1 MQGQKK
7 GRPDQTGRVSKKVG
21 CGIFGCI
28 FGFFG
33 FLFGTIYLTT
43 SSNYCAR
50 MFGEETYPIQGDPS
64 RFDPFASI
72 AHIRSKVGEKAILLE
87 VRASFVRSDGTLDL
101 KAKYRPAP
109 DANYDFRTP
118 VAEEPKDAPP
128 VGAGR
133 KPGDIWVQNV
143 SVRVYEPGQHRS
155 VSRISGS
162 TRSSYSYVNEG
173 MDIDRNSPQM
183 GSLSD
188 GLPDPKLT
196 LKEMWDF
203 AISKGADKDA
213 VSRISYDD
221 DGYEF
226 FITGLNFHL
235 YWDIDGKLMEDRSRW
250 PGKDEEDRKKARDR
264 EDES

>member
-1 MQGQKK
+1 MQAQKNRK
-7 GRPDQTGRVSKKVG
+7 PDPTGRVSKKVG

-28 FGFFG
+28 FSFFG
-33 FLFGTIYLTT
+33 LIAFVIYFTT

-50 MFGEETYPIQGDPS
+50 MFGEETYPVAGDPS

-72 AHIRSKVGEKAILLE
+72 AHIRSKVGAKAILLE

-101 KAKYRPAP
+101 NAKYRPAP
-109 DANYDFRTP
+109 DARYDFRTP

-133 KPGDIWVQNV
+133 KPGDVWIQKV

-162 TRSSYSYVNEG
+162 TRSSYTYVNEG
-173 MDIDRNSPQM
+173 MDIDRATPQM

-196 LKEMWDF
+196 AKQMWDF

-213 VSRISYDD
+213 VARISYEE

-226 FITGLNFHL
+226 NITGLSFNL
-235 YWDIDGKLMEDRSRW
+235 YWDIDGNLIEDRSRW
-250 PGKDEEDRKKARDR
+250 PGKDEEDRKRARDG
-264 EDES
+264 EDEG